1 MARDGV
7 SSVVSAKRYAS
18 ARVVVAALA
27 ALALVLPYAI
37 SLRAGAASPEG
48 VQTPGQQTPP
58 AGARGAAGPRGP
70 RFWWQ
75 DEQMRAELGLT
86 QAQADRIQ
94 AIWDRDS
101 DVRIERFREL
111 RREEAALEE
120 LIAKRADILVVVQQV
135 DGVAAADAAIN
146 KARIIMLYE
155 MSQELTADQYAKL
168 TAILDRERNR
178 RSGGPGSR

>member
-1 MARDGV
+1 
-7 SSVVSAKRYAS
+7 VSAKRYAS
-18 ARVVVAALA
+18 ARLLVAALA
-27 ALALVLPYAI
+27 AVALVLPYAI
-37 SLRAGAASPEG
+37 GLRAGVASPAAG
-48 VQTPGQQTPP
+48 AQAAGQQTPP
-58 AGARGAAGPRGP
+58 AGARGAGARGP

-75 DEQMRAELGLT
+75 DEQMRAELSLS

-135 DGVAAADAAIN
+135 DDVAAADAAIN

-168 TAILDRERNR
+168 TAILERERNR